1 MQIFGIF
8 RSQYFFKYLS
18 TQVGNPIHA
27 YNLIR
32 RFSIDIGNI
41 EKDIQEDDWA
51 GGEIKF
57 QEKYKEQ
64 QKKYKEQQT
73 MSKRL
78 KNGKAR
84 TGDVEKMRW
93 IGHFAP
99 CCNKLNRDWLH
110 LARSQCPAGKLLE
123 IKGGSVK
130 TCKTPPVCKPKW
142 EKCVN
147 LNKTSTLGGKQKE
160 DRLHGRGGTDFHKI
174 SI

>member
-1 MQIFGIF
+1 M
-8 RSQYFFKYLS
+8 
-18 TQVGNPIHA
+18 
-27 YNLIR
+27 
-32 RFSIDIGNI
+32 
-41 EKDIQEDDWA
+41 EKSNSR
-51 GGEIKF
+51 K
-57 QEKYKEQ
+57 KHKE
-64 QKKYKEQQT
+64 QT

-130 TCKTPPVCKPKW
+130 TCT
-142 EKCVN
+142 
-147 LNKTSTLGGKQKE
+147 
-160 DRLHGRGGTDFHKI
+160 
-174 SI
+174 